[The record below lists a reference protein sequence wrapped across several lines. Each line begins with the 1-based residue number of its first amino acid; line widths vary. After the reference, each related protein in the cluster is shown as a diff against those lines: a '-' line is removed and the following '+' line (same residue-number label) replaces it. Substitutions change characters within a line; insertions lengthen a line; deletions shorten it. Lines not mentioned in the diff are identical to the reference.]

1 MGLFDFLRKRGG
13 DDRAAATPA
22 PGELPTPLSELMA
35 RVMEDGSDAS
45 WRAFGEAFLRSRV
58 GVVAS
63 DVPAPGEDPP
73 RGRPIAPMPPGG
85 GSYVVPA
92 GRAGLGKAATPDGR
106 VMILACADRDAFVRK
121 FHARFNREVMGR
133 DLAQVALAIPDCE
146 GILLN
151 SAASLHSI
159 ALDRTR
165 LTSLLEQRP

>member
-1 MGLFDFLRKRGG
+1 MGLFDWRRKRGDG
-13 DDRAAATPA
+13 PDATTPA
-22 PGELPTPLSELMA
+22 PGELPTPLSDLMA
-35 RVMEDGSDAS
+35 WVMEDGSDAS

-63 DVPAPGEDPP
+63 DVPAPGDDPV
-73 RGRPIAPMPPGG
+73 RGRPIAPLPPGG
-85 GSYVVPA
+85 GEYVVPA
-92 GRAGLGKAATPDGR
+92 GRAALGRAATPDGR

-121 FHARFNREVMGR
+121 LHARFNREVMGR

-159 ALDRTR
+159 ALDRAR
-165 LTSLLEQRP
+165 LASLLQQRS